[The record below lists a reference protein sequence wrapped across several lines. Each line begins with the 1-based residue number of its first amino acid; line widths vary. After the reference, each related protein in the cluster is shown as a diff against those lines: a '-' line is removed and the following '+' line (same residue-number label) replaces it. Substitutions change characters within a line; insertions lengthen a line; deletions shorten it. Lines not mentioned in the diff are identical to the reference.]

1 MTVLL
6 DSSSFP
12 IGNKDTVE
20 FAEDKNV
27 ASGGAKA
34 AVNQIRNV
42 IDSGEQGGGDGVA
55 ESALRPILDKQNKK
69 LHRKEM
75 IMKSVCIGD
84 SSA

>member
-1 MTVLL
+1 VLL

-42 IDSGEQGGGDGVA
+42 VDSGEPGGGDDVA

-69 LHRKEM
+69 LYRKEM
-75 IMKSVCIGD
+75 TLKSVCTGD